1 MQDLSLLVNAI
12 IADQPKGYKPHPRQI
27 EAAKAIYAE
36 AVNQGIDPRF
46 AMAVGFQETKWGGNG
61 KTAIYKSPEND
72 KGRGSA
78 MGFMQVLRGTA
89 QEVGYGDQWD
99 AAKTNFEKTG
109 EGDATLSA
117 KIGVAYLKKLS
128 DVYGA
133 KTNSDLAAAY
143 YGGPGVLKKSFS
155 GQVRKYVE
163 EVVDKVG
170 VLDGTRIADWKAS
183 PLLMPARSRANGA
196 APAQIESFA
205 QNTQQPSMPNA
216 DQMATAAPMQ
226 APQKVASLGIL
237 DQSSSTFDPLA
248 YAASNNTMPMTGAEL
263 GFESAISRLSD
274 GPLQS
279 AALSDLS
286 QPDSIEVL
294 RREIAQMYDEI
305 EGVA

>member
-27 EAAKAIYAE
+27 EAAKAIYTE

-89 QEVGYGDQWD
+89 QEVGYGEQWD
-99 AAKTNFEKTG
+99 AAKANFEKTG

-183 PLLMPARSRANGA
+183 PLLLPATARVNTAPVAPTANK
-196 APAQIESFA
+196 PVRESL
-205 QNTQQPSMPNA
+205 PSLPP
-216 DQMATAAPMQ
+216 MASAAPMQ
-226 APQKVASLGIL
+226 APQQVASLGIL
-237 DQSSSTFDPLA
+237 DQPSSAFDPLA
-248 YAASNNTMPMTGAEL
+248 YAALNNTMPMTGAEF

-279 AALSDLS
+279 AALNDSS